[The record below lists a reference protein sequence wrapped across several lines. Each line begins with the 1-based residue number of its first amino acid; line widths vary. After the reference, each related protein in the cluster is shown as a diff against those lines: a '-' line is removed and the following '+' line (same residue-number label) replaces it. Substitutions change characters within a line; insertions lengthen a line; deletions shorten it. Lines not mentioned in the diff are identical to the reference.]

1 MLTPREATESNV
13 KLSITVIVYM
23 YIFTEIHENSVLTL
37 GIILVTEMLYIDD
50 LGLQTRE
57 TRFSAICKVARGA
70 C

>member
-37 GIILVTEMLYIDD
+37 GIILVTEMLYIDEEHVKHTYKHKAGQ
-50 LGLQTRE
+50 LTL
-57 TRFSAICKVARGA
+57 AP
-70 C
+70 